1 MLQASLRGRQGKWPQ
16 SVRGTGKGVNRPF
29 LRIVLCEVECVDEA
43 QDVCFTYMPS
53 WRHPEAFRA
62 CVRVLGRVA

>member
-1 MLQASLRGRQGKWPQ
+1 MPKAVLRGRKGKRPQ

-29 LRIVLCEVECVDEA
+29 LRVVLCEVECVDEA

-53 WRHPEAFRA
+53 WRHSEAFRA
-62 CVRVLGRVA
+62 TVRVLSHVS

>member
-29 LRIVLCEVECVDEA
+29 LRVVLCEVECVDEA
-43 QDVCFTYMPS
+43 QDVCFMFLPS
-53 WRHPEAFRA
+53 FVNHEAFRST
-62 CVRVLGRVA
+62 VRVLSHVS